1 MKPIYLDHLPK
12 MINKFKQD
20 KGHELEVKRTW
31 EEKKN
36 PTINGLIVDEG
47 INLQSGG
54 NTHKI
59 DYFHQTRVKGFRE
72 HGRL

>member
-1 MKPIYLDHLPK
+1 MNLKW
-12 MINKFKQD
+12 
-20 KGHELEVKRTW
+20 KGLGKK
-31 EEKKN
+31 KKN

-72 HGRL
+72 HGRLWKG